1 MGKIG
6 EENESLRELQEQFQ
20 DSFMK
25 MSFLICM
32 AFMLFEFVLFL
43 LKYVVHIMPYTYSIP
58 KYLRFYMARPLAALI
73 IVASLNGIFYLRSKR
88 GKLLHNSI
96 PLAFISEV
104 ITVIVAVHYS
114 YPVLYGIMVFPIL
127 MSVVYGS
134 EIVLRRIFIVVM
146 VGLCLDI
153 LYIQFC
159 TDVFSRPEYFN
170 LSMTLVIVISL
181 ISLLF
186 VKYSIRFEKSKIS
199 KMNLE
204 HQRNQ
209 SLTIEN
215 QTLEQNSRMDGLTK
229 LPNYK
234 FLVET
239 TENWITHRDNVCF
252 CMLDLDDFKKVN
264 DTMGHEF
271 GNVVIYVLARCLEK
285 ISGANVFV
293 ARYGGEEFG
302 ILTSG
307 IDEAEVFRL
316 IDAIRMEF
324 SQRKYR
330 ETSKRNTFSG
340 GIARY
345 ESGMEVTDLFR
356 EADEMLYVA
365 KDNGKNKIVYS
376 QNVDNFS

>member
-1 MGKIG
+1 MGKTG
-6 EENESLRELQEQFQ
+6 DRDESLTELQEQFQ
-20 DSFMK
+20 DSFIK
-25 MSFLICM
+25 MSYLVCL
-32 AFMLFEFVLFL
+32 AFMLFEVVLFI
-43 LKYVVHIMPYTYSIP
+43 LKYVVKIMPTYYGME
-58 KYLRFYMARPLAALI
+58 KYLRYYLARPIAALI
-73 IVASLNGIFYLRSKR
+73 IIASLNGLFYLKSKR

-104 ITVIVAVHYS
+104 LTVIVAVHYN

-134 EIVLRRIFIVVM
+134 EVVLGRIFIVELI
-146 VGLCLDI
+146 GLVADCL
-153 LYIQFC
+153 YVQFC
-159 TDVFSRPEYFN
+159 TDLFTRPEYFN
-170 LSMTLVIVISL
+170 LSMTLVLVVSL

-186 VKYSIRFEKSKIS
+186 VKYSIRFEEDKIS
-199 KMNLE
+199 KMNQE
-204 HQRNQ
+204 HMRNQ
-209 SLTIEN
+209 SLAIEN

-234 FLVET
+234 FLTET
-239 TENWITHRDNVCF
+239 TENWIKHRDNVCF

-285 ISGANVFV
+285 VSGANIFV

-302 ILTSG
+302 VLTSG
-307 IDEAEVFRL
+307 IEEKDVYKM
-316 IDAIRMEF
+316 IDSIRIEF

-345 ESGMEVTDLFR
+345 KEGMEVTDLFR
-356 EADEMLYVA
+356 EADEMLYLA
-365 KDNGKNKIVYS
+365 KDNGKNKIIYS
-376 QNVDNFS
+376 ENLENLS